1 MVEEIIIE
9 NLVEISYNENRIFID
24 LTEQEGKLIKKK
36 GEVINTGNLGYI
48 NPKKIAKYFSSKF
61 DKVFG
66 GSPNLEIRIDFEDSW
81 YSRLAGEYCFI
92 HGELTEPQKSDIILS
107 GPILVSDIEQNKINS
122 KYVVEDNS
130 GRIIPITKERIES
143 EIIKIEKKDITA
155 SHCFIKIERLS
166 KLAGLDYSR
175 KINQLKESTQRNV
188 LKRYSS
194 RGKLEG
200 VLERLESSTEIGCSS
215 LFDEMSGDLQVIN
228 EFLKYLPEITLPQ
241 DLKERT
247 INFLNNYAEAY
258 EGHIDE
264 AEEEVKEANEEMKT
278 FKKGQ
283 QKVRELAVWL
293 RNKK

>member
-24 LTEQEGKLIKKK
+24 LTEQEGKLIKK
-36 GEVINTGNLGYI
+36 ERDFITTGNLGYI
-48 NPKKIAKYFSSKF
+48 DPSKIKRYYSSKF
-61 DKVFG
+61 DKIYP
-66 GSPNLEIRIDFEDSW
+66 GSPNLEVRIDFEDSW
-81 YSRLAGEYCFI
+81 HSRLAGKYYFI
-92 HGELTEPQKSDIILS
+92 HGELIEPQKSDIILS

-143 EIIKIEKKDITA
+143 EIIKIEKEDIIA
-155 SHCFIKIERLS
+155 SHYFTKIERLS

-175 KINQLKESTQRNV
+175 KINQLKEFTQRNI

-194 RGKLEG
+194 KENLEG

-215 LFDEMSGDLQVIN
+215 LFDEMSWDLQVID

-241 DLKERT
+241 DLKERA

-258 EGHIDE
+258 EGHIDK
-264 AEEEVKEANEEMKT
+264 AEEKVKEANEEMKA

-283 QKVRELAVWL
+283 QKIRELAVWL